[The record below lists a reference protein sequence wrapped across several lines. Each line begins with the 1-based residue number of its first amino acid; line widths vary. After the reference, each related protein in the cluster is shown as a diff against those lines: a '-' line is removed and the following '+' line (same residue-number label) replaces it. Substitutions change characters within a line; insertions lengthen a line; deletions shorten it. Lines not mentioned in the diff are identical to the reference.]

1 MLWVFVKYLNIQRKK
16 TTEQATIKEIKKWK
30 RKEKE
35 DKWTKRVVD
44 LGIVAYRIIIKIAKK
59 HAKGKFHADW
69 TLIDVKEVGDKFH

>member
-1 MLWVFVKYLNIQRKK
+1 
-16 TTEQATIKEIKKWK
+16 
-30 RKEKE
+30 
-35 DKWTKRVVD
+35 VD